1 MESIAERI
9 KELIDDQGLTNTDFA
24 KETNLN
30 PAIISHILG
39 GRNKPSLQVVNQIKD
54 RFTNVNLDYLITG
67 QGQLYTDFTNVKE
80 VVSAPEPSLFSNAT
94 GGFPMEGVRVVSEPG
109 TIPQKAEEEEKAEQ
123 PPTASTPRPSL
134 SLDKKSEPEIRSE
147 STDKKDIEQI
157 VIFYT
162 DGSFKAYKP

>member
-1 MESIAERI
+1 MEGIAERI

-54 RFTNVNLDYLITG
+54 RFTNVNLDYLING
-67 QGQLYTDFTNVKE
+67 QGELYRDFTNVNNNIPQ
-80 VVSAPEPSLFSNAT
+80 SEPSLFQNSG

-109 TIPQKAEEEEKAEQ
+109 TKPQRAEEDVKIEDSSLVTD
-123 PPTASTPRPSL
+123 PHSPLPTN
-134 SLDKKSEPEIRSE
+134 KKSEPELKSE
-147 STDKKDIEQI
+147 SADKKDIEQI
-157 VIFYT
+157 VIFYK
-162 DGSFKAYKP
+162 DGSFKAYRP